1 MFAVT
6 NSGKEWK
13 CIFIHD
19 KCKWNLNLWRLLFSE
34 KWVSKKKSSARYE
47 RTDSR
52 SGKQMF
58 SENNT
63 YQFLRYSYKFMLL
76 SLFNHVWGLPW
87 CFSVTVHILVHP
99 NKQDETRKGI
109 FLTRECSWMKESFKR
124 YFREWCR
131 LWKGYGHKMNEKKVV
146 ETTWRL
152 AWQNREW
159 RPLNTGKWDRWKRIR
174 KWLII

>member
-6 NSGKEWK
+6 NSGKEWT

-19 KCKWNLNLWRLLFSE
+19 KCKLNLNLWRLLFSE

-63 YQFLRYSYKFMLL
+63 YQFIRYSYKFMLL

-87 CFSVTVHILVHP
+87 CFSVTVHILCTLTNRMKPGKGFSLQENVH
-99 NKQDETRKGI
+99 E
-109 FLTRECSWMKESFKR
+109 
-124 YFREWCR
+124 
-131 LWKGYGHKMNEKKVV
+131 
-146 ETTWRL
+146 
-152 AWQNREW
+152 
-159 RPLNTGKWDRWKRIR
+159 WKRALKDTLGNDAGCGRDMGIWWMR
-174 KWLII
+174 KNSGDYLEIGLAEQRMEAAKHW